1 MVYAYTRAPEEQP
14 KLGLI
19 ALQADRTMEDDFR
32 RMMPADVSLLVSR
45 VPSGLEV
52 TPESLAEME
61 GHLSASAALFPEG
74 HGFDVIGYGCTSATA
89 QIGAAAVADQVRKG
103 AETAHVTDP
112 VTALIAACAAARA
125 RRIAIL
131 SPYVASVS
139 DRLRDVLAAAGI
151 DTPTFGSFDE
161 ANEAAV
167 AGIDA
172 ASITEAT
179 LDMMQGAQ
187 VDAVFLSCT
196 NLRTLDVIGPL
207 QARLGVP
214 VMSSNLVLAWHMLHL
229 AWQGPGQP
237 GGLLGLK

>member
-1 MVYAYTRAPEEQP
+1 MAYAYTRAPEERP

-32 RMMPADVSLLVSR
+32 RLMPADVSLLVSR

-52 TPESLAEME
+52 TPDSLAEME

-74 HGFDVIGYGCTSATA
+74 HGFAVIGYGCTSATA
-89 QIGAAAVADQVRKG
+89 QIGAERVADQVRKG

-112 VTALIAACAAARA
+112 VTALIAACAAVQA

-139 DRLRDVLAAAGI
+139 DRLRHVLVAAGI

-172 ASITEAT
+172 ASITDAT

-187 VDAVFLSCT
+187 VDVVFLSCT